1 MIQAYEY
8 NVWGDH
14 SEPFSIKAS
23 SENRIGEPF
32 FFVIDQ
38 CGDELHA
45 TLSDLRQLADAAQKL
60 IDARL
65 MAEQH
70 VYFKNGNQK
79 KTTAENSE
87 ESAD

>member
-23 SENRIGEPF
+23 PENRINEPF
-32 FFVIDQ
+32 YFVIDQ

-45 TLSDLRQLADAAQKL
+45 TLTDLRLLVEAAEKL
-60 IDARL
+60 IDARIL
-65 MAEQH
+65 AEQRAH
-70 VYFKNGNQK
+70 FIYGTQK
-79 KTTAENSE
+79 KTTAQNTEME
-87 ESAD
+87 AD